1 MANMALIRVKGK
13 PETPYEGKI
22 GVVRKAEWLEN
33 SILKTVI
40 VLWDGEKEDEK
51 VSRYDIE
58 MVE

>member
-33 SILKTVI
+33 SIRLKT
-40 VLWDGEKEDEK
+40 LF
-51 VSRYDIE
+51 
-58 MVE
+58 